1 MCRGRHLQRVLL
13 ALAFVLALWFG
24 PQRPALADGGP
35 ILSDP
40 QLWSQLQEGQQIA
53 VVSLGADDRAQ
64 VDLFVSMLDR
74 SGESHEITYFVP
86 LGASS
91 AGFKV
96 AELTSLDFDNQLT
109 QPLDARLRAE
119 AARSVSHRRNV
130 RWALWVG
137 TLLINGGGSWPVW
150 VLWALA
156 GCAPAG
162 SVAPVATYET
172 PGSSVSVYGL
182 DQDTDLQALIQT
194 TGLDPA
200 VQQTLARLEDQ
211 RIAVVKLRTQP
222 QPQGSSSPYN
232 PVGQPGLHLSWSTT
246 LQAQADGARYAYPLG
261 TGSSWAHPIE
271 LTRVYVTA
279 SPGVDFS
286 VQFPRLG
293 PDRSGYSLGGWT
305 GQSRPRI
312 QGVQESAH
320 AVEDAAGDWGRVW
333 RVTYMQSNS
342 SEDVVITRLPSLS
355 GVTRATQD
363 ALGRAGRERA
373 VEWLTWLLA
382 IAMALGL
389 WLVAW
394 RYTMPNLLGVSYR
407 WRDWRLYRDA
417 LAWSLLYPLT
427 NGIALALSVVAV
439 IVTSGLALVVGLP
452 LVLITALGTISIV
465 LFIRSYARHPGI
477 SRWRALAAYVL
488 VVLLANAA
496 YLLFALGYAWLLGVG

>member
-13 ALAFVLALWFG
+13 AVAFVLALWFG
-24 PQRPALADGGP
+24 PQCPALADGGP

-53 VVSLGADDRAQ
+53 VVSLGTDDRAQ

-150 VLWALA
+150 ALWALA

-162 SVAPVATYET
+162 SVAPVATYQT

-200 VQQTLARLEDQ
+200 VQQTLARLEGQ

-222 QPQGSSSPYN
+222 QPQGSSSPYS

-293 PDRSGYSLGGWT
+293 PDRSGYTLGGWS
-305 GQSRPRI
+305 GSSRPTI
-312 QGVQESAH
+312 QGAQEPAH
-320 AVEDAAGDWGRVW
+320 AIENAVGDWGRVW

-342 SEDVVITRLPSLS
+342 SEDVTITRLPV
-355 GVTRATQD
+355 VTRATQD
-363 ALGRAGRERA
+363 ALGLAGRERA

-427 NGIALALSVVAV
+427 NGIALVTAV
-439 IVTSGLALVVGLP
+439 LATIATSGLGLFVGIPLLLV
-452 LVLITALGTISIV
+452 TALGAVSIL
-465 LFIRSYARHPGI
+465 LFIRGFARTPGV
-477 SRWRALAAYVL
+477 SKGRALAAYVL
-488 VVLLANAA
+488 LILLANAG
-496 YLLFALGYAWLLGVG
+496 YLLFALGWSALLGVV